1 MGKRVTLPQSNGLPN
16 LHLYLDP
23 TYAATPCLPALS
35 FTILLD
41 RVISSQKL
49 VLLKINSFFKKM
61 YKNANLNDTNFF
73 SQISK
78 LDFQIVLLIKNHAT
92 NFSVSA

>member
-49 VLLKINSFFKKM
+49 VWLKKM

-73 SQISK
+73 SQSSK
-78 LDFQIVLLIKNHAT
+78 LDFQIVLLIKNHVT
-92 NFSVSA
+92 KFSVKNDW

>member
-1 MGKRVTLPQSNGLPN
+1 MTLDDKRCFHQMGKRVTLPQSNGLPN

-49 VLLKINSFFKKM
+49 VWLKKM
-61 YKNANLNDTNFF
+61 YKNANLYDTNFF
-73 SQISK
+73 SQSSK
-78 LDFQIVLLIKNHAT
+78 LDFLLKILVK
-92 NFSVSA
+92 